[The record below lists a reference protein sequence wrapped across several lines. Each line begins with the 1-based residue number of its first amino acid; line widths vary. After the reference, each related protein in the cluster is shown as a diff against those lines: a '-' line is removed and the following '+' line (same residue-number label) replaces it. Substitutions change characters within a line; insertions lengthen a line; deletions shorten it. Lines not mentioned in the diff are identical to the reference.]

1 MIIRIVFLYT
11 LLFASVSSETIQRGK
26 VVEAKDTMIVT
37 RHFLATEVGNNI
49 LREGGNAIDA
59 TVAISFALAVV
70 LPQAGNLGG
79 GGFMVIH
86 SNNNNY
92 TIDYREQAPLSATEN
107 MFIIDGKYNQD
118 LSLES
123 YLSSGTPGSV
133 AGLFLAHQKFGTLEW
148 QELIQPALELAKNGF
163 LVTETLEHALENNIE
178 KLSKNEATKKIFFKH
193 GMTLRAGD
201 RLIQSDLAKT
211 LQQIAEF
218 GKDGFYKGTVAE
230 LIESDM
236 KKNGGLISKN
246 DLGLYEA
253 KMREPIRFKYKE
265 LDIITMAPASSGGLM
280 LALMLNMLEEVE
292 LDKDPQ
298 SSLNILK
305 ISEIMQIAYS
315 LRSIYIGDSD
325 FYEVPFEEFL
335 SKQKARD
342 LLSRVNFNK
351 TSTKESLIPESFKFK
366 ENTTH
371 FSVIDQYG
379 NAVSNTTT
387 LNTAFGSGVVI
398 DGTGILMN
406 NEMDDFSSSPG
417 VENYFQLLGNQA
429 NKIEPLKRPL
439 SSMTPTIVFKD
450 ERPFIIT
457 GAQGGSRIITAVLH
471 IILNYYEFAMSAK
484 DAVYAN
490 RYHHQWNPPV
500 LMYEY
505 MDDKLIAELEKLGFV
520 MYLRPANYD
529 YSNGITSSIMIEDDI
544 IIGVSDPRSKD
555 YMAAG
560 ISK

>member
-1 MIIRIVFLYT
+1 MIIRIIFLYA
-11 LLFASVSSETIQRGK
+11 LLFASISSETIQRGK
-26 VVEAKDTMIVT
+26 VIEAKDTMIVT

-236 KKNGGLISKN
+236 KKNNGLISKN

-505 MDDKLIAELEKLGFV
+505 MDDKLIAELEKMGFV

>member
-1 MIIRIVFLYT
+1 MIIRIIFLYA
-11 LLFASVSSETIQRGK
+11 LLFASISSETIQRGK
-26 VVEAKDTMIVT
+26 VIEAKDTMVVT

-86 SNNNNY
+86 SNDNNY

>member
-1 MIIRIVFLYT
+1 MIIRIIFLYA

-26 VVEAKDTMIVT
+26 VVEAKDTMVVT

>member
-1 MIIRIVFLYT
+1 MIIRIIFLYA
-11 LLFASVSSETIQRGK
+11 LLFASISSETIQRGK
-26 VVEAKDTMIVT
+26 VIEAKDTMVVT

-387 LNTAFGSGVVI
+387 LNTAFGSGIVI

>member
-1 MIIRIVFLYT
+1 MIIRIIFLYT

-79 GGFMVIH
+79 GGFRVIH
-86 SNNNNY
+86 SNDNNY

>member
-1 MIIRIVFLYT
+1 MIIRIIFLYA

-86 SNNNNY
+86 SNDNNY

-201 RLIQSDLAKT
+201 RLIQRDLAKT

-236 KKNGGLISKN
+236 KKNNGLISKN

-265 LDIITMAPASSGGLM
+265 RDIITMAPASSGGLM

>member
-1 MIIRIVFLYT
+1 MIIRIIFLYA
-11 LLFASVSSETIQRGK
+11 LLFASISSETIQRGK
-26 VVEAKDTMIVT
+26 VIEAKDTMVVT

-387 LNTAFGSGVVI
+387 LNTAFGSGIVI

-505 MDDKLIAELEKLGFV
+505 MDDKLIAELEKMGFV

>member
-1 MIIRIVFLYT
+1 MIIRIIFLYA
-11 LLFASVSSETIQRGK
+11 LLFASISSETIQRGK
-26 VVEAKDTMIVT
+26 VIEAKDTMVVT

-178 KLSKNEATKKIFFKH
+178 KLSKNEATKEIFFKH

>member
-1 MIIRIVFLYT
+1 MIIRIIFLYA
-11 LLFASVSSETIQRGK
+11 LLFASISSETIQRGK
-26 VVEAKDTMIVT
+26 VIEAKDTMVVT

-133 AGLFLAHQKFGTLEW
+133 AGLFLAHQKFGSLKW

>member
-1 MIIRIVFLYT
+1 MIIRIIFLYA

-26 VVEAKDTMIVT
+26 VVEAKDTMVVT

-86 SNNNNY
+86 SNNINY
-92 TIDYREQAPLSATEN
+92 TIDYREQAPLGATEN
-107 MFIIDGKYNQD
+107 MFLIDGKYNQD

-133 AGLFLAHQKFGTLEW
+133 AGLFLAHQKFGSLKW
-148 QELIQPALELAKNGF
+148 QELIQPAIELAKNGF

-201 RLIQSDLAKT
+201 RLIQSDLADT
-211 LQQIAEF
+211 LEQIAEF
-218 GKDGFYKGTVAE
+218 GKDGFYKGKVAE

>member
-1 MIIRIVFLYT
+1 MIIRIIFLYA
-11 LLFASVSSETIQRGK
+11 LLFASISSETIQRGK
-26 VVEAKDTMIVT
+26 VIEAKDTMVVT

-133 AGLFLAHQKFGTLEW
+133 AGLFLAHQKFGTLKW

>member
-1 MIIRIVFLYT
+1 M
-11 LLFASVSSETIQRGK
+11 
-26 VVEAKDTMIVT
+26 
-37 RHFLATEVGNNI
+37 
-49 LREGGNAIDA
+49 
-59 TVAISFALAVV
+59 

>member
-1 MIIRIVFLYT
+1 MIIRVIFLYA

-86 SNNNNY
+86 SNDNNY

-236 KKNGGLISKN
+236 KKNSGLISKN

>member
-1 MIIRIVFLYT
+1 MIIRIIFLYA

-26 VVEAKDTMIVT
+26 VVEAKDTMVVT

-86 SNNNNY
+86 SNDNNY

-292 LDKDPQ
+292 LNKDPQ

-387 LNTAFGSGVVI
+387 LNTAFGSGIVI

>member
-1 MIIRIVFLYT
+1 MIIRIIFLYA
-11 LLFASVSSETIQRGK
+11 LLFASISSETIQRGK
-26 VVEAKDTMIVT
+26 VVEAKDTMVVT

>member
-1 MIIRIVFLYT
+1 MIIRIIFLYA
-11 LLFASVSSETIQRGK
+11 LLFASISSETIQRGK
-26 VVEAKDTMIVT
+26 VIEAKDTMVVT

-201 RLIQSDLAKT
+201 RLIQSDLADT
-211 LQQIAEF
+211 LEQIAEF
-218 GKDGFYKGTVAE
+218 GKDGFYKGKVAE

-236 KKNGGLISKN
+236 KKNNGLITKN
-246 DLGLYEA
+246 DLSLYEA
-253 KMREPIRFKYKE
+253 KMREPIRFKYKK

>member
-1 MIIRIVFLYT
+1 MIIRIIFLYA

-26 VVEAKDTMIVT
+26 VVEAKDTMVVT

-236 KKNGGLISKN
+236 KKNNGLISKN